1 MVKGVVLMSD
11 CIFCNIVSGKFSSA
25 TLYENDEFKVILDR
39 FPANEGHVLI
49 LLKQHVA
56 NIFELDPEVGGRL
69 FTLAIK
75 IAQIMKKTLGLEY
88 MNVMQ
93 NNGSVAGQTVDHF
106 HMHLIPRYENDGIQI
121 TYKPLELT
129 DEQIEAMKQKISS
142 GISFSS

>member
-1 MVKGVVLMSD
+1 MSD
-11 CIFCNIVSGKFSSA
+11 CIFCNIVSGAFGSD
-25 TLYENDEFKVILDR
+25 TLYENNECKVILDR

-49 LLKQHVA
+49 LLKQHVT

-69 FTLAIK
+69 FSLAIR
-75 IAQIMKKTLGLEY
+75 IAQVMKKTLNLEY

-121 TYKPLELT
+121 AYKPLDLT
-129 DEQIEAMKQKISS
+129 DEQIEAMRQKIAS
-142 GISFSS
+142 GIQ

>member
-1 MVKGVVLMSD
+1 MSD
-11 CIFCNIVSGKFSSA
+11 CIFCNIVSGKFGSA

-49 LLKQHVA
+49 LVKQHVA

-69 FTLAIK
+69 FTLAVK
-75 IAQIMKKTLGLEY
+75 IAQSMKKTLGLEY

-121 TYKPLELT
+121 AYKPIDLT
-129 DEQIEAMKQKISS
+129 DAQIETMRQKISS
-142 GISFSS
+142 GIK

>member
-1 MVKGVVLMSD
+1 MSD
-11 CIFCNIVSGKFSSA
+11 CIFCNIVSGKYGSA
-25 TLYENDEFKVILDR
+25 TLYENDEFKVIIDS

-49 LLKQHVA
+49 LVKQHVA

-69 FTLAIK
+69 FTLAVK
-75 IAQIMKKTLGLEY
+75 IAQSMKKTLGLEY

-121 TYKPLELT
+121 AYKPLELT
-129 DEQIEAMKQKISS
+129 DEQIETMRQKISLLS
-142 GISFSS
+142 

>member
-1 MVKGVVLMSD
+1 MSE
-11 CIFCNIVSGKFSSA
+11 CIFCNIVSGAFASA

-39 FPANEGHVLI
+39 FPDNEGHVLI
-49 LLKQHVA
+49 LLKQHVP

-69 FTLAIK
+69 FTLAVQ
-75 IAQIMKKTLGLEY
+75 IAQVMKKTLGLEY

-121 TYKPLELT
+121 AYKPLDLT
-129 DEQIEAMKQKISS
+129 DVQIETMRQKISS
-142 GISFSS
+142 GIK